1 MFQRPRNWINQ
12 ALWKPRNPHSLEH
25 LKFLYGVL
33 AKNAVVTEQNR
44 SLLVE
49 TLRSISEILI
59 WGDQNDSSVFDF
71 FLEKNMLLFFLRIL
85 RQKTGRYVCVQLL
98 QTLNILFENI
108 QNETSLYY
116 LLSNNHVNSIIV
128 HKFDFSDEEV
138 LAYYISFIKT
148 LSLKLNSHTIHF
160 FYNEHTNDFPLYT
173 EAIKFFNHSESM
185 VRIAVRTLT
194 LNVYKVD
201 DKSMLQFI
209 RAKTA
214 APYFSNLVWFIGNH
228 ILELDNCV
236 KNDADHQSRGRLGDL
251 VAEHLDHLHYLNDIL
266 CLNIKDLNDVLTD
279 HLLNRLFIPL
289 YVYSL
294 SHDGTEEVRYQ
305 QDGRSRVSP
314 VVSLFLLSQV
324 FLIIQHAPLVNSLA
338 DFVFNQGP
346 QGEALEEEQA
356 TNSHQDPSSG
366 NPRRFFPPAETL
378 EKSLEASIGRGKKK
392 QKKQPNSRNTEPGED
407 EQTEYT
413 EGNSTFYKDSGEFP
427 DTGAEDLSL
436 RSVKTSDRSRAP
448 LVGPAHWLM
457 GPIDGQAPSDY
468 TLMYRRSSTESQ
480 MQGTSVRRSK
490 PTALPGD
497 TVISSQNIT
506 DEEKCSRAAATGVR
520 QTETTTGFK
529 RRYLDAIFDTLD
541 CGNNDYEALFS
552 LCLLY
557 AMGKNEGIR
566 EGLMDAVAMPSVHS
580 PTKQHYSSPLL
591 ERLLKVLELSTKQV
605 SAVRVATLWLSCT
618 LVKQLVL
625 SRDQCYLQDRHVAY
639 VEGVREAATLLLRMF
654 YKGDEIFLDMFE
666 DEFGKMKEKPL
677 NVEYLTMDPSVLLPP
692 TGTPLTGIEF
702 DKRLPCGEVE
712 RARKAMRTFFLLRD
726 LSLSL
731 QLKVEDQLP
740 LTKDSE
746 LIKENEK
753 LDLNNSDLIAC
764 TVVTED
770 KQRVRR
776 FLVIDVYQLILVEP
790 DTKKLG
796 WGVARFVGYLQ
807 DVEVTADKED
817 SRALH
822 VQIHKPTSSVSV
834 QASPSSYKP
843 MPLLSAKFI
852 FDDHIRCMAAK
863 QRMTKGRSRARQA
876 KMRLISKLLDMPAA
890 VSPPSPTP
898 PPHRTLQMGAMRMYT
913 AHPSHQDPPP
923 TMRKFGPVPGF
934 AQRRASSQTS
944 PSSRRS
950 ASPNKGRSSPK
961 AQNRS
966 LQHETSVEEARE
978 AILAETA
985 EAIPLQDLSKQGR
998 SFPQESE
1005 KELSSTNLSP
1015 SLRPAKAPPASLLP
1029 RQDDDGDRPSYHES
1043 VKLTRPADPDRI
1055 RSISDTSSR
1064 QGRKE
1069 TRSAEGDRRRSS
1081 SDGSGSR
1088 IKPTWHHGA
1097 HWYTGDTDDGDNG
1110 D

>member
-25 LKFLYGVL
+25 LKFLYSVL
-33 AKNAVVTEQNR
+33 AKNQVVTEQNR

-138 LAYYISFIKT
+138 LAYYISFVKT

-194 LNVYKVD
+194 LNVYKID

-266 CLNIKDLNDVLTD
+266 CLNITELNDVLTD

-294 SHDGTEEVRYQ
+294 SHDGGDEIRYQ

-338 DFVFNQGP
+338 DFIFNQGP
-346 QGEALEEEQA
+346 QAEALEEEQA
-356 TNSHQDPSSG
+356 SNSHQDPSSG
-366 NPRRFFPPAETL
+366 NPRRFTPPAETL

-392 QKKQPNSRNTEPGED
+392 LRKQPNSRNTDPTDE

-413 EGNSTFYKDSGEFP
+413 EGNSTFYKDPAE
-427 DTGAEDLSL
+427 DAGAEAIS
-436 RSVKTSDRSRAP
+436 
-448 LVGPAHWLM
+448 
-457 GPIDGQAPSDY
+457 
-468 TLMYRRSSTESQ
+468 
-480 MQGTSVRRSK
+480 
-490 PTALPGD
+490 GD
-497 TVISSQNIT
+497 TVMSSQNIT

-529 RRYLDAIFDTLD
+529 RRYLDTIFDTLD
-541 CGNNDYEALFS
+541 CGNNDYEGLFT

-666 DEFGKMKEKPL
+666 DEFSKMKEKPL

-731 QLKVEDQLP
+731 QMKVEDQLP

-746 LIKENEK
+746 LIKANEK

-898 PPHRTLQMGAMRMYT
+898 PPHRTLQMGAMRMY
-913 AHPSHQDPPP
+913 ANHPSHSQDPPP

-961 AQNRS
+961 AQNRA

-998 SFPQESE
+998 SLPQESE

-1029 RQDDDGDRPSYHES
+1029 RHDDDGERPSYHES

-1064 QGRKE
+1064 EGRKE
-1069 TRSAEGDRRRSS
+1069 TRNADGDRRRSS

-1097 HWYTGDTDDGDNG
+1097 HWYTGDTDDSNNG

>member
-25 LKFLYGVL
+25 LKFLYSVL
-33 AKNAVVTEQNR
+33 AKNQVVTEQNR

-138 LAYYISFIKT
+138 LAYYISFVKT

-194 LNVYKVD
+194 LNVYKID

-266 CLNIKDLNDVLTD
+266 CLNITELNDVLTD

-294 SHDGTEEVRYQ
+294 SHDGGDEIRYQ

-338 DFVFNQGP
+338 DFIFNQGP
-346 QGEALEEEQA
+346 QAEALEEEQA
-356 TNSHQDPSSG
+356 SNSHQDPSSG
-366 NPRRFFPPAETL
+366 NPRRFTPPAETL

-392 QKKQPNSRNTEPGED
+392 LRKQPNSRNTDPTDE

-413 EGNSTFYKDSGEFP
+413 EGNSTFYKDPAE
-427 DTGAEDLSL
+427 DAGAEDLSL
-436 RSVKTSDRSRAP
+436 RSVKTSERARAP
-448 LVGPAHWLM
+448 LVGPGHWLM

-468 TLMYRRSSTESQ
+468 TLMYPRSSESQ
-480 MQGTSVRRSK
+480 GPGPAVRRSK
-490 PTALPGD
+490 PTAISGD
-497 TVISSQNIT
+497 TVMSSQNIT

-529 RRYLDAIFDTLD
+529 RRYLDTIFDTLD
-541 CGNNDYEALFS
+541 CGNNDYEGLFT

-666 DEFGKMKEKPL
+666 DEFSKMKEKPL

-731 QLKVEDQLP
+731 QMKVEDQLP

-746 LIKENEK
+746 LIKANEK

-898 PPHRTLQMGAMRMYT
+898 PPHRTLQMGAMRMY
-913 AHPSHQDPPP
+913 ANHPSHPQDPPP

-944 PSSRRS
+944 PSGRRS

-961 AQNRS
+961 AQNRA

-998 SFPQESE
+998 SLPQESE

-1029 RQDDDGDRPSYHES
+1029 RHDDDGERPSYHES

-1064 QGRKE
+1064 EGRKE
-1069 TRSAEGDRRRSS
+1069 TRNADGDRRRSS

-1097 HWYTGDTDDGDNG
+1097 HWYTGDTDDSNNG